1 MGSTM
6 KNAAPNAWVLTKSQA
21 ACLMILRN
29 PGFSQRRIV
38 GAAKLDLKKTEAAL
52 RKLAELGLATRSD
65 SKLWTAT
72 AIGEICGFETVADPR
87 VKRGRSPAPDAQFQ
101 LDLADQPQH
110 DPRSPQP
117 GPGGRRLL
125 DLLDRPK
132 GATDLARESGL
143 SRERVGQLFLHLQA
157 HGRIVFVDPDHPSWP
172 IKRGD
177 DESAALARDETR
189 VLSAVPAERA
199 ADVSSLT
206 MVKTLARCDIEGILD
221 RLVEGGL
228 VETVESPSG
237 APAFR
242 LTAAAL
248 KHPQYVPSK
257 RLPPPPPLPVRSDR
271 VRLVLQTIADADAL
285 RIRDVKHLTKIPQR
299 SINALMQYLKRKRL
313 VVKVG
318 DGFDDPYRLTKQGD
332 ATLAEMSLRRAA

>member
-1 MGSTM
+1 M
-6 KNAAPNAWVLTKSQA
+6 KNAALNPWVLTKSQA

-29 PGFSQRRIV
+29 PGFSQRRIA
-38 GAAKLDLKKTEAAL
+38 GAAKLDLKKTETAL
-52 RKLAELGLATRSD
+52 RKLAELGLATRSN

-72 AIGEICGFETVADPR
+72 ATGEICVFETVADPR
-87 VKRGRSPAPDAQFQ
+87 VKEAGRLRPTPSSNSIWRTSRNTTPG
-101 LDLADQPQH
+101 
-110 DPRSPQP
+110 PRSPDP
-117 GPGGRRLL
+117 AADVCSICWIGRRA
-125 DLLDRPK
+125 PPTSHASQ
-132 GATDLARESGL
+132 GCPP
-143 SRERVGQLFLHLQA
+143 ERVGQLFLHLQA

-248 KHPQYVPSK
+248 KHPKYVPSK

-271 VRLVLQTIADADAL
+271 VCLVLQTIADADAL

-332 ATLAEMSLRRAA
+332 ATLTEMSLRRAA

>member
-101 LDLADQPQH
+101 LDLADQSQH

-143 SRERVGQLFLHLQA
+143 SRERVGQLLLHLQA
-157 HGRIVFVDPDHPSWP
+157 HGRIIFVDPDHPFWL
-172 IKRGD
+172 IKRAD
-177 DESAALARDETR
+177 DESAVLVRDETR

-199 ADVSSLT
+199 VDVSTL
-206 MVKTLARCDIEGILD
+206 MVVKTLARCDIEGILD
-221 RLVEGGL
+221 RLLEGGL
-228 VETVESPSG
+228 VETVESPGG

-242 LTAAAL
+242 LTVSGL
-248 KHPQYVPSK
+248 EHPQYVPPK
-257 RLPPPPPLPVRSDR
+257 RLPPPSRLPVRSGR
-271 VRLVLQTIADADAL
+271 VRLVLQTIADAGAL
-285 RIRDVKHLTKIPQR
+285 RIKEAKNLTKIPQT

-313 VVKVG
+313 VAKAG
-318 DGFDDPYRLTKQGD
+318 LEFDAPYSLTEQRR
-332 ATLAEMSLRRAA
+332 AVLAEMTLRQAA